1 MKLLELNG
9 LNAFHGDLQAL
20 HDVSFSI
27 DEGEVVAIIGANGAG
42 KTTLMRSIAGLLAHR
57 QGEILF
63 DGASISGKRADLI
76 SRQGIATVP
85 EGRCLYPSLNVEENL
100 KMGLAAGRRGY
111 WTLQTVYELFPAL
124 VELRRRPATA
134 ISGGQQQMVAIGR
147 ALLCNPRLLLCDE
160 LSLGL
165 APKIVSE
172 IYACFSRI
180 RQSGLAILLVEQD
193 VTRALG
199 VSSMVHCF
207 LKGRISL
214 SGRGDALGLDAISR
228 AYFGG

>member
-20 HDVSFSI
+20 HDISFSI

-57 QGEILF
+57 QGEIVF

-76 SRQGIATVP
+76 ARQGIATVP
-85 EGRCLYPSLNVEENL
+85 EGRCLYPSLSVEENL
-100 KMGLAAGRRGY
+100 KMGLAAGRQGY
-111 WTLQTVYELFPAL
+111 WTLQTVYDLFPAL
-124 VELRRRPATA
+124 RDLRQRPATA

-165 APKIVSE
+165 APKIVAE
-172 IYACFSRI
+172 IYACFARI

-193 VTRALG
+193 VTRALN

-214 SGRGDALGLDAISR
+214 SGRGDALGLDAISQ